1 MRRWMYLLFLFCLP
15 AYAESELSGRVVDRL
30 QNRPLAGANVRLE
43 NSYRGLVTDREG
55 RFSFTR
61 LQPGEYTLVVSF
73 IGYEPERR
81 LVTVASDSS
90 QELTFAL
97 SPVLLNYSD
106 VMVTSTKADRQLRD
120 VAMPIAVVRA
130 EQIDRLAPVS
140 VTNALQSEPGLSLG
154 RDGIWGTTPNVRGL
168 ARNHVVALVDGNRID
183 TANDLAAGLSMIDV
197 NDIERI
203 EVIKGAASSLYGSGA
218 MGGVINIITKDGWY
232 QDQPYVQFGLVGGFA
247 SVNQSGLGKLSITAG
262 SRRWHLYAS
271 GMLRKADDAR
281 TPAGYLNSQYQ
292 DKSAIA
298 RLGWR
303 PGQKSELLFNYQRY
317 HAEDVGMPGGYPIFP
332 VNADVRYPKEDRSLY
347 SVEYQIR
354 DLSAH
359 CLKTVIK
366 YFYQDILR
374 DVENIPHLV
383 NQIPASGGQPARRVS
398 VLKISPGAL
407 HKTHGVQM
415 QSNWHWG
422 PSHHFIAGVDVW
434 QKKYEG
440 YRSRESKIE
449 VLNPTTGAV
458 QKTTN
463 KTVGD
468 LPLPDA
474 YYRSMGLFSQY
485 EWSPQRSKWQ
495 VTLGGRYDLIQV
507 ENEMGLNPLYE
518 ITDGVRNDAPAGQ
531 SVLWQAEKASDRSW
545 SANFGLLYR
554 LLPAVDLTANFA
566 RSFRSPYL
574 EERYQYID
582 SGNLVKVSDPELDP
596 ENGHFFDAG
605 VRLFSG
611 SLQAAANVFY
621 NRLLNMIAEIPGTYE
636 GRNALLKTN
645 IGKAALTG
653 GEVSTTVVP
662 WEKISVRLHASYV
675 HGQDLRQDHPLS
687 QIPPLHGG
695 VTVQWQASGAGT
707 LELAASAYDR
717 QTRVAA
723 GELTTDGYV
732 YYDLYFNSRPVRIGG
747 VSGRLMLGIENVTD
761 KAYRNHLAT
770 NRGLIVVEPG
780 RNFLAR
786 YQMEL

>member
-1 MRRWMYLLFLFCLP
+1 MRHWIYLLFMICLP
-15 AYAESELSGRVVDRL
+15 AYAESELSGRVLDQQ
-30 QNRPLAGANVRLE
+30 QNRPLAGANVHLANR
-43 NSYRGLVTDREG
+43 YRGVVTDQEG
-55 RFSFTR
+55 RFSFAQ

-81 LVTVASDSS
+81 SVMVAPDSI
-90 QELTFAL
+90 QELTFTL

-106 VMVTSTKADRQLRD
+106 VMVTSTKSDRPLRD
-120 VAMPIAVVRA
+120 VALPITVVRA
-130 EQIDRLAPVS
+130 EQIDRSAPIS
-140 VTNALQSEPGLSLG
+140 ITNALQSEPGLSLG

-168 ARNHVVALVDGNRID
+168 SRNHVVALVDGNRID

-232 QDQPYVQFGLVGGFA
+232 QDQPYVKFGVVGGFA
-247 SVNQSGLGKLSITAG
+247 SVNQSGLGKLSLHAG
-262 SRRWHLYAS
+262 SQRWHVYAS

-292 DKSAIA
+292 DHSAIA

-303 PGQKSELLFNYQRY
+303 PGQKSELFFNYQRY
-317 HAEDVGMPGGYPIFP
+317 HAVDVGVPGGYPIFP
-332 VNADVRYPKEDRSLY
+332 VNADVRYPKEDRTLY
-347 SVEYQIR
+347 SAEYQIH
-354 DLSAH
+354 DLSSH
-359 CLKTVIK
+359 CLKTMIK

-383 NQIPASGGQPARRVS
+383 NQLPASGGQPARRVS
-398 VLKISPGAL
+398 VLKISPGAV
-407 HKTHGVQM
+407 HKIHGMQM

-422 PSHHFIAGVDVW
+422 SPHHLIAGVDVW

-458 QKTTN
+458 QNTTYKTL
-463 KTVGD
+463 GD

-474 YYRSMGLFSQY
+474 YYRSMGLFGQY
-485 EWSPQRSKWQ
+485 EWSPQQSKWQ
-495 VTLGGRYDLIQV
+495 VTLGGRYDVIQV
-507 ENEMGLNPLYE
+507 ENEEGLNPLYE
-518 ITDGVRNDAPAGQ
+518 ITDGVRDETPAGQ

-545 SANFGLLYR
+545 SANLGLLYR
-554 LLPAVDLTANFA
+554 LLPAVDLTVNLA

-582 SGNLVKVSDPELDP
+582 SGNLVKVGDPELDP

-611 SLQAAANVFY
+611 SLQAGANIFY
-621 NRLLNMIAEIPGTYE
+621 NRLLNMIAEIPGSYE
-636 GRNALLKTN
+636 GRSALLKAN
-645 IGKAALTG
+645 IGKAALAG
-653 GEVSTTVVP
+653 GEVSATVVP

-675 HGQDLRQDHPLS
+675 HGQDLRLS
-687 QIPPLHGG
+687 QPL
-695 VTVQWQASGAGT
+695 VRFRLCT
-707 LELAASAYDR
+707 AASRLNGRR
-717 QTRVAA
+717 QAPA
-723 GELTTDGYV
+723 L
-732 YYDLYFNSRPVRIGG
+732 
-747 VSGRLMLGIENVTD
+747 
-761 KAYRNHLAT
+761 
-770 NRGLIVVEPG
+770 
-780 RNFLAR
+780 
-786 YQMEL
+786 